1 MKLPPRGF
9 SISSDF
15 KPLGCRLVDR
25 LNTSERVSSSPWVA
39 SQTPRKIV
47 TGGTDIMDE
56 SVTPKKD
63 RKRQLIVAA
72 ALSQKISSV
81 RVTTTFSWLKIAK
94 KLFEI

>member
-15 KPLGCRLVDR
+15 KPFGCPVDR
-25 LNTSERVSSSPWVA
+25 LNTSERGSASTWVA

-47 TGGTDIMDE
+47 TVVIVEDE
-56 SVTPKKD
+56 SVTAKKD
-63 RKRQLIVAA
+63 RKRQRIVAA

-81 RVTTTFSWLKIAK
+81 RVTTTTTFAWLQSQA
-94 KLFEI
+94 